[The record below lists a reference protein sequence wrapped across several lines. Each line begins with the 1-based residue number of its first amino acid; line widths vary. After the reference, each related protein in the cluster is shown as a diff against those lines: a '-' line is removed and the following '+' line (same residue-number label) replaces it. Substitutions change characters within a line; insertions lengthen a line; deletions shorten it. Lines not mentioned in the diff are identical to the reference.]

1 MDSHYRYE
9 LVKQQLEGERNELR
23 ELKARLA
30 VAFAD
35 VGWLHDSLACGTLD
49 ETALDQLPRALH
61 LFRACARDLLGCYE
75 VAIAP
80 CMRALGRPLPDDLR
94 KSARKQH

>member
-35 VGWLHDSLACGTLD
+35 VAYLHDSIARGALD
-49 ETALDQLPRALH
+49 EASIAQLPRALH

-80 CMRALGRPLPDDLR
+80 CIRALGRPLPDDLR
-94 KSARKQH
+94 KSERKQP